1 MGASAQR
8 NEEHPTMDTVQSS
21 RALISSNN
29 VEGTNV
35 YSPSGEKIGEIDH
48 LMIEKQSG
56 RVAYAVMSFGGF
68 LGMGH
73 SHYPLPWGALEYD
86 TSLEGYRTNVTEQ
99 QLKDSPQ
106 YDDDSWNDREW
117 EGEVHRYYK
126 VDPYWR

>member
-1 MGASAQR
+1 
-8 NEEHPTMDTVQSS
+8 MDTVQSS

-56 RVAYAVMSFGGF
+56 RVTYAVMSFGGF